1 MSESGK
7 PETPPA
13 PAAAPERLRVR
24 VTSHGA
30 PNGLDWL
37 TPERTLRWN
46 NCEFVIN
53 PADEAAADFWIV
65 LANARPAER
74 CLVASHNTLFI
85 AGEPPAK
92 KIYPQKFYQ
101 QFGHVVDSHAAAR
114 HPHLHIDA
122 LGLPWS
128 VGLDWRNGS
137 YTYGYDALKQ
147 LALPAKRNQVS
158 AVCSSIVQTA
168 GQRQRLAFLHA
179 LKQELG
185 DDLIHFGKGFTPI
198 DDKMDGVLPYR
209 FHLVL
214 ENSQSPHYWTEKLTD
229 AYLGWAFPLY
239 VGCPN
244 LSDYFAPESF
254 LPLDMADV
262 PRAVKTIRIL
272 LTQPTNPVMVATLQT
287 AREQVLDVYNPFARF
302 AHWANRLYQSG
313 PKQPVII
320 RSEKA
325 FRFGRGWF
333 YRRKYQV

>member
-7 PETPPA
+7 PEK
-13 PAAAPERLRVR
+13 LRVR
-24 VTSHGA
+24 VTSHGVPA
-30 PNGLDWL
+30 GFDWL
-37 TPERTLRWN
+37 TPGRSLSWS

-53 PADEAAADFWIV
+53 AADDVAADFWIV

-74 CLVASHNTLFI
+74 CCVAPQNTLFI

-92 KIYPQKFYQ
+92 KIYPQKFYR

-128 VGLDWRNGS
+128 VGLDWRNGG

-147 LALPAKRNQVS
+147 LTPPAKLNRVA
-158 AVCSSIVQTA
+158 AVCSSTAQTA
-168 GQRQRLAFLHA
+168 GQRHRLGFLKA

-185 DDLIHFGKGFTPI
+185 ADLVHFGKGFTPI
-198 DDKMDGVLPYR
+198 DDKMDGILPYR

-214 ENSQSPHYWTEKLTD
+214 ENSQTPHYWTEKLTD
-229 AYLGWAFPLY
+229 AYLGWAFPFY

-244 LSDYFAPESF
+244 LGDYFAPDSF

-262 PRAVKTIRIL
+262 PGAVKAIRAL
-272 LTQPTNPVMVATLQT
+272 LNQPPSPAMITALQT

-302 AHWANRLYQSG
+302 AHWANRLYKSG
-313 PKQPVII
+313 PREPVVIH
-320 RSEKA
+320 SEKA

-333 YRRKYQV
+333 YRQKHRV